1 LGYIVAYLDTSDEM
15 VSVYVNDVSGSPS
28 HTITGLENGTSYDF
42 SVFGI
47 NMLGAGPSMDAS
59 ATPSTVPDAPEVS
72 ITHSDRALHLSW
84 VDPYDEG
91 NAITGYTIYRAHFS
105 NGNFYQ
111 IASVDST
118 ATSYDDGSLVNGD
131 MYKYEITATNHNGAG
146 PRSVT
151 VMEYPSTV
159 PNAPASISVAN
170 SNASASGQQLT
181 VSWAQAP
188 ADLTA
193 NGGSVI
199 IQYDVRDAATGN
211 LIGSVMAG
219 AGSSYS
225 LVVPNLINGQS
236 YAFHIS
242 SENRDGEGAHASSSS
257 ASPSG
262 LPMPHLDFQQS
273 MQELVVW

>member
-1 LGYIVAYLDTSDEM
+1 
-15 VSVYVNDVSGSPS
+15 
-28 HTITGLENGTSYDF
+28 
-42 SVFGI
+42 
-47 NMLGAGPSMDAS
+47 
-59 ATPSTVPDAPEVS
+59 
-72 ITHSDRALHLSW
+72 
-84 VDPYDEG
+84 
-91 NAITGYTIYRAHFS
+91 
-105 NGNFYQ
+105 
-111 IASVDST
+111 
-118 ATSYDDGSLVNGD
+118 
-131 MYKYEITATNHNGAG
+131 
-146 PRSVT
+146 
-151 VMEYPSTV
+151 MEYPSTV